1 MYITRLQIRD
11 FEGIEALDLEPSQL
25 TILRGQNGA
34 GKTSVLEAVRAA
46 LSNRPERSRL
56 VREGNGNSSLVLFEL
71 SDGTA
76 GERRVTDEGRTAG
89 SVKLTRGDV
98 SFKSPQGIL
107 DKLQGGFGLNPVS
120 FLSLNEGEQREAIL
134 RVTEVDLPIE
144 EAIRLS
150 AGERRA
156 DVSYDAHPLQ
166 VLKQIEES
174 LYFYRRDANRD
185 ALKLRNAAEKMR
197 EGVAGRDIDA
207 ELLRNFDLEKAIARL
222 TRAQDAEKAIAQTE
236 RRIGQIEGEMQRLR
250 AELTTLQSKHN
261 ELVQQRVNPAPIRA
275 DIEAFKRD
283 QDAWRTLQ
291 QANDKDGEAETFEER
306 SETLTALIEEVRA
319 KPAELL
325 QSADLPV
332 EGMGID
338 GKGNITINALPI
350 SELSTGESLML
361 ATDIAIATL
370 PANGLRIVLV
380 DGLEQLDADNRDKML
395 DKLLAVNVQV
405 LAAEVGE
412 GELTVITDY
421 GTQTPAS
428 ILAPAPATAP
438 DNVLAFGDEDEIP
451 F

>member
-1 MYITRLQIRD
+1 MYITRLKIRD
-11 FEGIEALDLEPSQL
+11 FEGIEALDLEPSRL

-46 LSNRPERSRL
+46 ISNRPERSRL
-56 VREGNGNSSLVLFEL
+56 VRDGNGHSSLVLFEL
-71 SDGTA
+71 SDGTT

-89 SVKLTRGDV
+89 SVELKRGDV
-98 SFKSPQGIL
+98 PLKSPQGIL

-120 FLSLNEGEQREAIL
+120 FLNLNEGEQREAIL
-134 RVTEVDLPIE
+134 RVTKVDLPIE

-156 DVSYDAHPLQ
+156 GVSYDAHPLQ
-166 VLKQIEES
+166 VLKQIKES
-174 LYFYRRDANRD
+174 LYYYRRDVNRD

-197 EGVAGRDIDA
+197 EAVAGRDIDT
-207 ELLRNFDLEKAIARL
+207 ELLRNFDLEKAIAKL
-222 TRAQDAEKAIAQTE
+222 TRAQDAEKAINQTE

-250 AELTTLQSKHN
+250 AELTTLQAKHA

-291 QANDKDGEAETFEER
+291 QANDKDSEAVDLEER
-306 SETLTALIEEVRA
+306 SEHLTTLIEEVRG

-338 GKGNITINALPI
+338 SKGNITINALPI

-370 PANGLRIVLV
+370 PADGLRIVLV

-428 ILAPAPATAP
+428 ILAPAEEA
-438 DNVLAFGDEDEIP
+438 DEFDDDKIP